1 MNIRQLLDDRITAAL
16 HSLGAP
22 DTVSAIVKPSARPE
36 FGDYQANGVMAAAK
50 QLKTNP
56 RELAGRL
63 LEVLDLS
70 DLAEKL
76 EVAGPG
82 FINIHLKN
90 AWLVEMLVP
99 FDSTSASLSASA
111 QGTVARGLSGVEAQT
126 IVVDYS
132 GPNLAKEMHVGHLR
146 STIIGDAVARVLE
159 FQGHKVI
166 RQNHVGDWG
175 TQFGML
181 IAHMVSIAQQ
191 SGGVGGVAP
200 QLADLEAFYRE
211 AKQRFDAEPDF
222 ANAARDYVVKLQSGD
237 AECHA
242 LWQQFIDISLHH
254 CEEVY
259 ERLGVSLTRADVKP
273 ESAYNADLA
282 TVVSDLQANGLLV
295 ENQGAQCAFLDEFK
309 NKDGSITPIIVQKTG
324 GGYLYAT
331 TDLAALRYRSGVLN
345 VDRALYF
352 TDARQSL
359 HFQQVFTL
367 ARKAGFVRE
376 NISLEHMPFG
386 NMLGE
391 DGKPFKT
398 RTGGTVKLV
407 DLLAEAEERAFT
419 LVTEKNPELPEDER
433 RSIAHTVGIG
443 AVKYADLSKNRN
455 SDYIFNWETML
466 SFEGNTAPYLQ
477 YAYARIK
484 SVFRKAGE
492 KIPPNPPFAKG
503 GTGAAEGSLTPPFEK
518 GGAGGISLQEP
529 AERTLAVKL
538 LQFGEAVDSVAKE
551 GLPNHLCTY
560 LYELA
565 GNFMSFYEACPILK
579 EGVAEDVRNS
589 RLQLAELTAQ
599 TMRTGL
605 GLLGIGVMERM

>member
-22 DTVSAIVKPSARPE
+22 ETVSAIVKPSARPE

-56 RELAGRL
+56 RELATRL
-63 LEVLDLS
+63 LDALDLS
-70 DLAEKL
+70 DVAEKL

-82 FINIHLKN
+82 FLNIHLKN
-90 AWLVEMLVP
+90 DWLAQALAP
-99 FDSTSASLSASA
+99 FGFA
-111 QGTVARGLSGVEAQT
+111 QGAAARGLSGVEAQT

-146 STIIGDAVARVLE
+146 STIIGDAVARVLA
-159 FQGHKVI
+159 FQGHNVI

-181 IAHMVSIAQQ
+181 IAHMVSLQAQ
-191 SGGVGGVAP
+191 GGELSM
-200 QLADLEAFYRE
+200 QLADLETFYRA
-211 AKQRFDAEPDF
+211 AKQRFDNEPSF
-222 ANAARDYVVKLQSGD
+222 ADNARHYVVKLQSGD
-237 AECHA
+237 AECLT
-242 LWQQFIDISLHH
+242 LWQQFIDISLQH

-273 ESAYNADLA
+273 ESAYNADLP
-282 TVVSDLQANGLLV
+282 VIVSELQAKNLLV
-295 ENQGAQCAFLDEFK
+295 EDNGAQCAFLDEFK

-345 VDRALYF
+345 ADRVLYF

-367 ARKAGFVRE
+367 ARKAGFVRPE
-376 NISLEHMPFG
+376 VALEHMPFG

-407 DLLAEAEERAFT
+407 EVLAEAEERAFA
-419 LVTEKNPELPEDER
+419 LVSAKSPELPEAER
-433 RSIAHTVGIG
+433 HAIAHTVGIG

-455 SDYIFNWETML
+455 SDYIFNWDAML

-484 SVFRKAGE
+484 SIFRRLETYDAQ
-492 KIPPNPPFAKG
+492 A
-503 GTGAAEGSLTPPFEK
+503 TLT
-518 GGAGGISLQEP
+518 LQEA
-529 AERTLAVKL
+529 AERTLAMKL
-538 LQFGEAVDSVAKE
+538 LQFTEATDSVAKE

-579 EGVAEDVRNS
+579 DGVAQDVRNS
-589 RLQLAELTAQ
+589 RLRLADLTAQ
-599 TMRTGL
+599 TLQTGL
-605 GLLGIGVMERM
+605 SLLGIGVMERM

>member
-22 DTVSAIVKPSARPE
+22 ETVSAIVKPSARPE

-56 RELAGRL
+56 RELATRL
-63 LEVLDLS
+63 LDVLDLS
-70 DLAEKL
+70 DMAEKL

-90 AWLVEMLVP
+90 GWLVQALAP
-99 FDSTSASLSASA
+99 FGFA
-111 QGTVARGLSGVEAQT
+111 QGAAARGLSGVEAQT

-146 STIIGDAVARVLE
+146 STIIGDAVARVLA
-159 FQGHKVI
+159 FQGHNVI

-181 IAHMVSIAQQ
+181 IAHMVSLQAQ
-191 SGGVGGVAP
+191 GGELSM
-200 QLADLEAFYRE
+200 QLADLETFYRA
-211 AKQRFDAEPDF
+211 AKQRFDNEPSF
-222 ANAARDYVVKLQSGD
+222 ADNARHYVVKLQSGD
-237 AECHA
+237 AECLT
-242 LWQQFIDISLHH
+242 LWQQFIDISLQH

-273 ESAYNADLA
+273 ESAYNADLP
-282 TVVSDLQANGLLV
+282 TIVSDLQAKDLLV
-295 ENQGAQCAFLDEFK
+295 EDQGAQCAFLDEFK

-345 VDRALYF
+345 ANRVLYF

-367 ARKAGFVRE
+367 ARKAGFVRPE
-376 NISLEHMPFG
+376 VALEHMPFG

-407 DLLAEAEERAFT
+407 EVLAEAEERAFA
-419 LVTEKNPELPEDER
+419 LVSAKNPELPEAER
-433 RSIAHTVGIG
+433 HAIAHTVGIG

-455 SDYIFNWETML
+455 SDYIFNWDAML

-484 SVFRKAGE
+484 SIFRRVETYDAQ
-492 KIPPNPPFAKG
+492 A
-503 GTGAAEGSLTPPFEK
+503 TLTLQAAE
-518 GGAGGISLQEP
+518 
-529 AERTLAVKL
+529 ERTLAMKL
-538 LQFGEAVDSVAKE
+538 LQFTEATDSVAKE

-579 EGVAEDVRNS
+579 DGVAQDVRNS
-589 RLQLAELTAQ
+589 RLRLADLTAQ
-599 TMRTGL
+599 TLQTGL
-605 GLLGIGVMERM
+605 SLLGIGVMERM